1 FKFLRPCASA
11 PVCYVARRR
20 SLRSARSAKRSI
32 GRLRAIMELERGKP
46 AIAPTHARG
55 DLIGRQYF
63 FPLREDMR
71 ELLALVNRGIC
82 RAQRAQARTIAP
94 AVIGDAA
101 RRVELDGLERPHE

>member
-1 FKFLRPCASA
+1 
-11 PVCYVARRR
+11 
-20 SLRSARSAKRSI
+20 
-32 GRLRAIMELERGKP
+32 MELERGKP

-71 ELLALVNRGIC
+71 EVLAFVNRGIC

-101 RRVELDGLERPHE
+101 RRVEPDGPERPHESPAQAQSVPGRPREIQTRAVAAV